1 VVAGLLRLFAVNSE
15 GRSGGLVLFWTDS
28 SKISL
33 KGYCKNFIDV
43 SITQEDGL
51 TWRATFVYG
60 EPKLELRHVFW
71 DRIRFLHAQ
80 WEGPW
85 ICAGDFNGV
94 LNGHEHKGRCDRS
107 STQMNL
113 FRECLEDCEPIDL
126 GYIGPKF
133 TWNNR

>member
-1 VVAGLLRLFAVNSE
+1 MVAGLLRLFAVNSK

-85 ICAGDFNGV
+85 ICAGD
-94 LNGHEHKGRCDRS
+94 L
-107 STQMNL
+107 M
-113 FRECLEDCEPIDL
+113 
-126 GYIGPKF
+126 
-133 TWNNR
+133 